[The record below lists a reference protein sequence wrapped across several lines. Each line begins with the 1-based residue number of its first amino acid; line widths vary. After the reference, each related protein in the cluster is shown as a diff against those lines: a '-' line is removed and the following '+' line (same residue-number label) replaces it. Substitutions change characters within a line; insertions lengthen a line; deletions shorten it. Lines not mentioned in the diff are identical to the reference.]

1 MSNRITERLKIEI
14 EYRPNDNEEEFELN
28 VTVNDSEGQSIVPF
42 ATVNPKDMTLNE
54 IFKEAKDIVK
64 EILGF

>member
-14 EYRPNDNEEEFELN
+14 EYRPNDDEGEFELN
-28 VTVNDSEGQSIVPF
+28 VTVNDSESQSIVPF

-64 EILGF
+64 EILCL